1 MVAFQS
7 APFYQDQPLQ
17 FRGLQDSMAAHHLEA
32 SECCLIH
39 ADNVLTKMKG
49 VWINPNVRVG
59 YDEDA

>member
-1 MVAFQS
+1 
-7 APFYQDQPLQ
+7 
-17 FRGLQDSMAAHHLEA
+17 MAAHHLEA